1 MGLSLRP
8 EDAVVSGGFLDD
20 EDVIIKTVRAAM
32 FDYAGTRVNDPSPA
46 ICVEYD
52 RGDGETNEQ
61 YYTVGKS
68 KDTAPSNDGKTFNN
82 LRSDPRSGL
91 PEKSNGMIWLQA
103 IINAGFPADKI
114 GDDLSV
120 FDGTEVHVNQIP
132 ALERKGLAGTKD
144 KTILIVTKIN
154 ALANEKSKS
163 KSKST
168 VKSTAS
174 KGKSKAATPAT
185 TPTATDTDVDEVS
198 ARAAELLLTT
208 LASNPEGIKKA
219 ALIPKVVPNIAAD
232 DPLRSQIV
240 PKIIEDAFLA
250 TQQGWTYAN
259 GIVTL

>member
-20 EDVIIKTVRAAM
+20 EDVTIKTVRATM

-91 PEKSNGMIWLQA
+91 PENSNGMIWLQA

-114 GDDLSV
+114 HDDLSV
-120 FDGTEVHVNQIP
+120 FDGTDAHVNQIP
-132 ALERKGLAGTKD
+132 ALERKGLTGTKD

-154 ALANEKSKS
+154 ALASERSKS

-168 VKSTAS
+168 VKSTTS
-174 KGKSKAATPAT
+174 KGKTKAT
-185 TPTATDTDVDEVS
+185 TPTDTNTDTGADEVS

-250 TQQGWTYAN
+250 TQQGWIYAN